1 MKIKFKNPKIKITSD
16 GLVLQIPIK
25 KGIDFKPD
33 KDYTAD
39 IKEYRKK
46 RSLNANAYAW
56 ELINALAVKLN
67 LPSDEIYRQYIK
79 DVGVYRVME
88 INEGALNTFKTAWQN
103 NGTGWICEK
112 VDLCQH
118 DGFVLIK
125 AYYGSSCYNTKQM
138 SRLID
143 AIVQDC
149 KQLEIETLPPEKL
162 SLLKEKWTNKENK

>member
-25 KGIDFKPD
+25 KGIDFKPN
-33 KDYTAD
+33 KDYIAD
-39 IKEYRKK
+39 IKEYRRK

-56 ELINALAVKLN
+56 ELINRLAIKLN
-67 LPSDEIYRQYIK
+67 LSDIEVYRQYIK
-79 DVGVYRVME
+79 EMGVYRLIE
-88 INEGALNTFKTAWQN
+88 LNKDASNTFKTAWQN
-103 NGTGWICEK
+103 NGIGWLCE
-112 VDLCQH
+112 DIDQSPRE
-118 DGFVLIK
+118 GFVLIK

-149 KQLEIETLPPEKL
+149 KQLDIETLTPEEL
-162 SLLKEKWTNKENK
+162 SLLKENWK

>member
-1 MKIKFKNPKIKITSD
+1 MKIKFKNPKIKVTPD

-25 KGIDFKPD
+25 RGIDFKPD

-46 RSLNANAYAW
+46 RSLNANKYAW
-56 ELINALAVKLN
+56 ELINRLAVKLN
-67 LPSDEIYRQYIK
+67 LTSVEVYRQYIK
-79 DVGVYRVME
+79 EVGVYRLIE
-88 INEGALNTFKTAWQN
+88 LNKDAFDTFKIAWRN
-103 NGTGWICEK
+103 NGTGWLCEK
-112 VDLCQH
+112 VDNCPH
-118 DGFVLIK
+118 EGFVLIK

-149 KQLEIETLPPEKL
+149 KQLEIETLTPEKL
-162 SLLKEKWTNKENK
+162 SLLKESWG